1 MKASNPHKMLEKCRL
16 PIKVKDAL
24 FEATWLL
31 IILTLAAGTFTWN
44 HQSVFFGGEVYF
56 ADGDCYAR
64 MTRVRMI
71 EQTGLHS
78 IRHHSFENFPL
89 GTTPHTT
96 MPLDALIFGLSKILR
111 AFSSDPLP
119 LAGALI
125 SPLLG
130 LATLLFLAAWSAAL
144 RLPYRRAMLLMAA
157 VSPIIAQGFQIGRPD
172 HQSLLMLL
180 LAIALASEAGVIQT
194 YKRFWTFAAATA
206 WALALWVSLFE
217 PAILL
222 ALVLAARGIY
232 EIASYRRRKSEPQA
246 VPATPWHR
254 HPALAPVAV
263 FFAILG
269 LAFWIDGW
277 RSATFDPAFKKW
289 SLNIG
294 ELFAPAPETLFSWCG
309 WLLIAAPILL
319 AWKFLKDGKAI
330 HLGWLALIAS
340 TTALTLQ
347 HARWGYFLA
356 LFFAM
361 SLPWL
366 LPTTRKR
373 WIIWSLVIASLWPIA
388 AEWERLL
395 FPDDQAFHARAEQV
409 ADAVALR
416 EAALT
421 LKLLPSGGVLA
432 PWWFCPAIVWWSVQ
446 PCIGGSSHQSLPG
459 IVDSCEF
466 YLSESL
472 DAASSILRKRKISYV
487 IAYEPDRVI
496 SNSAQIVDRA
506 PPVEPLAINLYKHP
520 SKNSPLLRYIHGNTF
535 FRVFEVN
542 AD

>member
-1 MKASNPHKMLEKCRL
+1 MKASNPHKMLEKFRL
-16 PIKVKDAL
+16 PIKVKNAL
-24 FEATWLL
+24 VETAWLL

-44 HQSVFFGGEVYF
+44 HQTVFFGGEVYF

-64 MTRVRMI
+64 MTRIRMI

-78 IRHHSFENFPL
+78 IRHHSFENFPI

-96 MPLDALIFGLSKILR
+96 IPLDALIFGLSKILR
-111 AFSSDPLP
+111 AFSNDPLP
-119 LAGALI
+119 VAGALI

-144 RLPYRRAMLLMAA
+144 RLPHRKAMLLLAA

-180 LAIALASEAGVIQT
+180 LAIALASEAGAIQT
-194 YKRFWTFAAATA
+194 QKRFWTFAAATA

-232 EIASYRRRKSEPQA
+232 EIISYRRRKSEPRS
-246 VPATPWHR
+246 VPARQSPR
-254 HPALAPVAV
+254 HPVIAPVAV
-263 FFAILG
+263 FCAILG
-269 LAFWIDGW
+269 IAFWIDGC
-277 RSATFDPAFKKW
+277 RAATFDPAFKKW

-309 WLLIAAPILL
+309 WLLMAVPILL
-319 AWKFLKDGKAI
+319 AWKFFINGKAI
-330 HLGWLALIAS
+330 HLGWLALIAL

-366 LPTTRKR
+366 LPATRKR
-373 WIIWSLVIASLWPIA
+373 WIVWTLVIASLWPVA

-395 FPDDQAFHARAEQV
+395 FPDDQAFRSRGEQL
-409 ADAVALR
+409 ADAIALR
-416 EAALT
+416 DAALT
-421 LKLLPSGGVLA
+421 LKNFPPGGVLA
-432 PWWFCPAIVWWSVQ
+432 PWWFCPAIVWWSGQ

-472 DAASSILRKRKISYV
+472 DACSSILQKRQISYV
-487 IAYEPDRVI
+487 VAYEPDRII
-496 SNSAQIVDRA
+496 SNSAQILDRT
-506 PPVEPLAINLYKHP
+506 PPAEPLAMNLYKHP
-520 SKNSPLLRYIHGNTF
+520 AKNSHLLRYIHGNTF

-542 AD
+542 AN